1 MSAIVAEGIQR
12 GTGARGLRAILESV
26 MLDVMYDLPS
36 LSGVR
41 ECVITEESVRGDA
54 KPMLIHDSP

>member
-1 MSAIVAEGIQR
+1 
-12 GTGARGLRAILESV
+12 